1 MVWGLGRYERT
12 AERLMPAAEVVVDQ
26 ARPRSGEHVVDLGTG
41 TGNAALLAARAG
53 ANVTGIDPAP
63 RLLEVATQLADEAG
77 LTIEFRGGESAA
89 MPLPDAFADA
99 IISVFAV
106 IFADDPAAAAAEIA
120 RVRKPNGRFVMSAWV
135 PGGPVTKAMQV
146 TSKAMGAEERKGFD
160 WHDPDTLAELFA
172 PHDMALETWTEHQIS
187 FTSSSAYAYVEE
199 ESTEH
204 PLWILGMQMLERQG
218 ADKADALR
226 EEVVEI
232 FDAANEDPD
241 AFRITS
247 TYRVLTLS

>member
-12 AERLMPAAEVVVDQ
+12 AERLVQASEVTVDQ
-26 ARPRSGEHVVDLGTG
+26 ARPRPGEHVVDLGTG
-41 TGNAALLAARAG
+41 TGNAALIAARAG

-89 MPLPDAFADA
+89 MPLPDDFADA

-106 IFADDPAAAAAEIA
+106 IFAEDPQAAAAEIA
-120 RVRKPNGRFVMSAWV
+120 RVLRPNGRFVMSAWL
-135 PGGPVTKAMQV
+135 PGGPFTKTVQA
-146 TSKAMGAEERKGFD
+146 TSKAMGIEERKGFD
-160 WHDPDTLAELFA
+160 WHEPDALAELFA
-172 PHDMALETWTEHQIS
+172 PHDRTLETWTEHQIS

-199 ESTEH
+199 EATEH
-204 PLWILGMQMLERQG
+204 PLWILGMQMLEQQG
-218 ADKADALR
+218 AGKADALR

-232 FDAANEDPD
+232 FEAANEDPD

-247 TYRVLTLS
+247 TYRVFTLS